1 MRLVTFLAGGG
12 QPLPGAL
19 TEDGIVPL
27 WPEFASVLD
36 LVRGGEEAMQR
47 AQDLLARRPPS
58 HSLRSVRLLAP
69 IPQPPRCLFA
79 VGWNYL
85 AHFHE
90 SSSQGR
96 AQELPQHPTFFT
108 KPTTVVAGPYDDLP
122 YDPQLSPQW
131 DYEAELAVVI
141 GRGGRSIP
149 EAEAMAHVFGYMAAN
164 DITARDLQR
173 RHGGQWLKG
182 KAMDRSCPLGPC
194 LVTADEVPDPHAL
207 VLRCWV
213 NGQLRQ
219 EASTAQMV
227 FTLPRLIAELSWGMT
242 LLPGDILLTGTPEGV
257 GFARNPPLFLQA
269 GDEVVVSIDGI
280 GELRNRLTPFPLSRY
295 ERL

>member
-1 MRLVTFLAGGG
+1 VKRVRFAAAGRVRTGEFRDGWLVDEAGRRHRPEEVVWLPPVQPSKVVGLALNYADHAEELGVRVPE
-12 QPLPGAL
+12 QPAL
-19 TEDGIVPL
+19 
-27 WPEFASVLD
+27 FFK
-36 LVRGGEEAMQR
+36 
-47 AQDLLARRPPS
+47 PPS
-58 HSLRSVRLLAP
+58 SLVGHLAP
-69 IPQPPRCLFA
+69 VVYPSGVRHL
-79 VGWNYL
+79 
-85 AHFHE
+85 H
-90 SSSQGR
+90 
-96 AQELPQHPTFFT
+96 QE
-108 KPTTVVAGPYDDLP
+108 V
-122 YDPQLSPQW
+122 
-131 DYEAELAVVI
+131 ELAVVI